1 MNDTRTIAEYIIL
14 NSHTSSQLAHDV
26 QKMIEDEQRWIPY
39 GNPFPYTSDL
49 KKAQCFC
56 QAMIRYE

>member
-1 MNDTRTIAEYIIL
+1 MNDTRTIAEYIVFNC
-14 NSHTSSQLAHDV
+14 NSSSQLAHDV

-39 GNPFPYTSDL
+39 GNPFSYTNNL
-49 KKAQCFC
+49 KQTQYFC